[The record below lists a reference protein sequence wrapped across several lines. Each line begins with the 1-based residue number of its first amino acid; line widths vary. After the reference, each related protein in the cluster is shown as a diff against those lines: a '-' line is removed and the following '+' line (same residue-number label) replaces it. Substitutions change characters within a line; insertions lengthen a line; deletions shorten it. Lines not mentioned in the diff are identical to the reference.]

1 LSYDPELIIRPVVF
15 LGHFYAKRSAA
26 HYTRRAAAV
35 SPLSNIAKHTHC
47 GNPSSLSLT
56 ILIALNI
63 YHQYLH
69 AEYKPRRPVLKYMHG
84 LCVYTKFSHPAVMF
98 WYSNQS
104 INRHTARPEGLSAL
118 ETLSYV
124 LFSISFFIYC
134 IVTEHC

>member
-1 LSYDPELIIRPVVF
+1 MSYNPELIIRPVVF
-15 LGHFYAKRSAA
+15 LGHFYAKRVLHS
-26 HYTRRAAAV
+26 
-35 SPLSNIAKHTHC
+35 SLSLLSLLNITKHTHC
-47 GNPSSLSLT
+47 GNPKLSLT

-69 AEYKPRRPVLKYMHG
+69 AEYKPRPALKYMHG

-104 INRHTARPEGLSAL
+104 INRRTAPGGLFAP

-124 LFSISFFIYC
+124 LFSISFFIYY